1 MLSPTNINNIHRI
14 YSIKALLNNNIEFCQ
29 YSPAKNKTLFRPTPF
44 PLMEKDGINL
54 TQMKAAKLGQI
65 TREMRIVAKDEDESP
80 ENICRR
86 VANGTVIITRN
97 VQRENVHPV
106 GIGEGLRTKV
116 NTNIGTSLDMCDLDL
131 ELEKARS
138 AVKYGADTIM
148 DLSTAGN
155 LDDIRQTI
163 LKAVEVPIGTVPIY
177 QAAIEAIKKRE
188 AIVNMT
194 EDDIFNTIEKH
205 AEDGVDFM
213 TVHSG
218 VTEQIVR
225 RVAKHPRLA
234 GIVSRGGTFL
244 AAWILQHD
252 KENPL
257 YASFDYLLE
266 MAQKYD
272 FALSLGDGLRP
283 GSIFDATDW
292 PQVQELYVLG
302 ELVKRARAANVQVM
316 VEGPGHLPLNQIEAN
331 VQLEKSVC
339 KGAPFYVLGPV
350 VTEIAPGYD
359 HIVGAIGGAVA
370 GLAGADFLCYLTPSE
385 HLGIPTL
392 EDVREGVIA
401 TKIAAHAVDIVK
413 RGSKASSRD
422 LAMAQTRAKLDWQKQ
437 LDLALDPEKARK
449 IRGRVKLMSPD
460 TCSMCSEYCA
470 IKILKEA
477 FKAEAQCL

>member
-1 MLSPTNINNIHRI
+1 MI
-14 YSIKALLNNNIEFCQ
+14 
-29 YSPAKNKTLFRPTPF
+29 
-44 PLMEKDGINL
+44 
-54 TQMKAAKLGQI
+54 QMKAAKLGQI

-97 VQRENVHPV
+97 VQREKVHPV

-131 ELEKARS
+131 ELEKARG

-177 QAAIEAIKKRE
+177 QAAIEAIKKRG

-266 MAQKYD
+266 MAKKYD

-302 ELVKRARAANVQVM
+302 ELVERARAANVQVM